1 MSLFGH
7 NSDTLLHTI
16 MTALVI
22 PRHNKQGLLWF
33 FSLITLHIISMLTD
47 ELLVYKMSNNY

>member
-16 MTALVI
+16 MTVLVI

-47 ELLVYKMSNNY
+47 ELLVYKMSNKY

>member
-33 FSLITLHIISMLTD
+33 FSLITLHFISMLTD